1 MRKSVT
7 VLMVL
12 VLAVIAGHAQESKV
26 YSHDQ
31 KTYQQA
37 LSLYHNKQYQAA
49 QTLFE
54 SVLDTSGDEQT
65 RANSAYY
72 VANAAVRLNQVGAD
86 RLMEDFVENYPTSPR
101 RNSAFTDVA
110 DYYFENGRYPYA
122 LKWYGKVERGSLD
135 RKERERFDFRM
146 GYALF
151 NSDKPEAAEPYL
163 QRVSNSPEY
172 GSQAKY
178 YLGYIAYQQ
187 DDYEGA
193 NERFDQIA
201 DQELLQQRLSY
212 YQADM
217 NFKLGNFQQAI
228 DQAEKQLAKADRREV
243 SELNKIIGES
253 YFNLGEYQKAIPF
266 LEAYGGKQGRWSNT
280 DYYQLGYAYYKQEDY
295 ANAIGQFNKI
305 VNGDDFVAQNAYYH
319 LAECYLKLDQKQQ
332 ALNAFRNASRME
344 YNADI
349 QKDALLNYARLSY
362 EIGNA
367 YEAVPEVLDS
377 YLKAYPNDNY
387 AAEIREL
394 LVDSYLTSRNFK
406 GALELLENNRGY
418 ASAETYQ
425 RVAFYRGVELF
436 LEEHYEEALSLFGK
450 SADSGKDPEFMAR
463 ALFWKA
469 ESGYALER
477 FEEALTDYIRFQQLP
492 GTRDLEESRTL
503 DYQLGYTY
511 FKLKDYGNAAA
522 YFKKYARADQTGPRT
537 PDAYMRLGDS
547 YFVSREYQ
555 NAISAYNA
563 ARSAGS
569 PEKDYADFQ
578 EALCL
583 GFLGREG
590 EKRQALNT
598 LIAAYPTSTL
608 KDDALFE
615 LGNSYV
621 QEGQD
626 ERAIET
632 YDRLIREY
640 RMSSLVPSSMMRKA
654 LVYYNGGR
662 NREALEVFREVA
674 AKYPE
679 SDQAAQAVQTAKLIY
694 MDLGEVDAYARWVRG
709 LDFIEVSDQELET
722 ASFEAAE
729 KQRLEGDSSRALKA
743 YSNYL
748 AQFPNGSRQIEARFR
763 VAQLLFEQE
772 DAQAAL
778 PYFKTVA
785 ASGTGE
791 MAEQSLTRVC
801 EILIGQDAYP
811 EAIPFLERLE
821 GVADI
826 PQNRTFAQSNL
837 MKAFFMKE
845 DYDQVLSYARKVLEN
860 PSLDERIRADAR
872 LMIARAARETG
883 DMETARSRYAELL
896 DTATGE
902 TAAEALYYQALFAQQ
917 DGDLEASNASVQ
929 KLARQYAAYR
939 QWGGKGLILLAQN
952 YDRMD
957 DVFQATYIL
966 ENVVSNFKDFPEITK
981 TAQAEL
987 QRIRGREADSN
998 SSIKPEGNQ

>member
-1 MRKSVT
+1 
-7 VLMVL
+7 MVL
-12 VLAVIAGHAQESKV
+12 LSAVISGRAQESRV
-26 YSHDQ
+26 FSHDQ

-54 SVLDTSGDEQT
+54 SVLATTSDQET

-72 VANAAVRLNQVGAD
+72 VANAAVRLNQLGAD
-86 RLMEDFVENYPTSPR
+86 RLMEDFVDQYPTSPR
-101 RNSAFTDVA
+101 RNSAFADVA

-135 RKERERFDFRM
+135 RQERERFDFRM

-151 NSDKPEAAEPYL
+151 NSDKPGAAEPYL

-187 DDYEGA
+187 DDYEAA

-201 DQELLQQRLSY
+201 DQELLQERLSY

-217 NFKLGNFQQAI
+217 NFKLGNFQEAI
-228 DQAEKQLAKADRREV
+228 DQAEKQLTKADRREV

-253 YFNLGEYQKAIPF
+253 YFNLGEYQKAIPY
-266 LEAYGGKQGRWSNT
+266 LEEYRGKKGRWNNT

-305 VNGDDFVAQNAYYH
+305 VDGADFVAQNAYYH
-319 LAECYLKLDQKQQ
+319 LAECYLKLDKKQE
-332 ALNAFRNASRME
+332 ALNAFRNAARME
-344 YNADI
+344 FNPDI

-367 YEAVPEVLDS
+367 YESVPEVLGS
-377 YLKAYPNDNY
+377 YLEEYPEDTH

-394 LVDSYLTSRNFK
+394 LVDSYLTSRNFR

-436 LEEHYEEALSLFGK
+436 LEENYKEAHTLFGK
-450 SADSGKDPEFMAR
+450 SMDGGKDPVFEAR

-469 ESGYALER
+469 ESAYAMGQ
-477 FEEALTDYIRFQQLP
+477 FEEALTNYIRFQQLP
-492 GTRDLEESRTL
+492 AIRDTKENQSL

-511 FKLKDYGNAAA
+511 FKLKDYGNAAS
-522 YFKKYARADQTGPRT
+522 YFENYTKGGQAGPRT
-537 PDAYMRLGDS
+537 SDAFMRLGDS

-555 NAISAYNA
+555 NAISAYNE
-563 ARSAGS
+563 ARAMGS

-578 EALCL
+578 KALCL

-598 LIAAYPTSTL
+598 LIGAYPKSTL

-626 ERAIET
+626 DRAIET
-632 YDRLIREY
+632 YNRLVREY
-640 RMSSLVPSSMMRKA
+640 QMSSLVPPSMMRKA
-654 LVYYNGGR
+654 LVYYNSGR

-674 AKYPE
+674 SKYPE

-694 MDLGEVDAYARWVRG
+694 VDLGEVDAYAEWVRG
-709 LDFIEVSDQELET
+709 LDFVEVSDLELET

-729 KQRLEGDSSRALKA
+729 KQRLEGNSSRALKA
-743 YSNYL
+743 YTNYL
-748 AQFPNGSRQIEARFR
+748 DQFPNGSRHIEARFR
-763 VAQLLFEQE
+763 AAEFLYA
-772 DAQAAL
+772 DGAAQAAM
-778 PYFKTVA
+778 PHFKTVA

-791 MAEQSLTRVC
+791 IAEQSLTRVC
-801 EILIGQDAYP
+801 EILIADGNYP
-811 EAIPFLERLE
+811 EVVPYLRRLE
-821 GVADI
+821 AVADI
-826 PQNRTFAQSNL
+826 PQNRMFAQSNL
-837 MKAFFMKE
+837 MKAFFLE
-845 DYDQVLSYARKVLEN
+845 EEYEEVLSYAGKVLEN

-872 LMIARAARETG
+872 LMIARAALETG
-883 DMETARSRYAELL
+883 DLETARSGYAELL
-896 DTATGE
+896 NTATGE
-902 TAAEALYYQALFAQQ
+902 TAAEALYYVALFAQQ

-929 KLARQYAAYR
+929 KLAKEYASYR
-939 QWGGKGLILLAQN
+939 EWGGKGLILLAQN
-952 YDRMD
+952 FYQVD

-966 ENVVSNFKDFPEITK
+966 ENVVKNFGDFPEITRK
-981 TAQAEL
+981 AEAEL
-987 QRIRGREADSN
+987 QRIRGLEDERN
-998 SSIKPEGNQ
+998 SSINPEGN